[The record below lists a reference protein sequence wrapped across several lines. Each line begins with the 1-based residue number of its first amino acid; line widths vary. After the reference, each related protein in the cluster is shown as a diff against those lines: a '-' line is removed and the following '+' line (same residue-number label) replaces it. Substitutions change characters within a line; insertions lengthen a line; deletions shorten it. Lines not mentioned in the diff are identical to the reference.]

1 MVDIIYSRRR
11 IRFPKRKQGKFSQI
25 KLLIFIVMVILV
37 GAVVSFVMSS
47 YPIFVASCKTAAGS
61 KANHIVSEE
70 VEKMMAHYAYQDLVN
85 LEKDEQGNVIF
96 MQINTILMNQLVSQ
110 IVKNIQT
117 RIDNSPTT
125 MVYINYG
132 SVSGVT
138 ILKNFGPKFE
148 IELETAGKIETQI
161 NSKVEN
167 VGVNQTLHKIYL
179 SLNTNIG
186 ILTPIGSFGKDVAS
200 EVLLTEAIIFGK
212 VPETYYNLEGMGQSD
227 VLNVLE

>member
-1 MVDIIYSRRR
+1 MII
-11 IRFPKRKQGKFSQI
+11 
-25 KLLIFIVMVILV
+25 VILV

-70 VEKMMAHYAYQDLVN
+70 VEKMMARYAYQDLVN
-85 LEKDEQGNVIF
+85 LEKDEKGNVIF

-132 SVSGVT
+132 SISGVT
-138 ILKNFGPKFE
+138 ILKNVGPKFE
-148 IELETAGKIETQI
+148 IELETAGRIETQLH
-161 NSKVEN
+161 SKVEN
-167 VGVNQTLHKIYL
+167 VGVNQTLHKVYL
-179 SLNTNIG
+179 GLKTNIG
-186 ILTPIGSFGKDVAS
+186 ILTPIGSFGKEVDS
-200 EVLLTEAIIFGK
+200 EVLLTEAIIFGN
-212 VPETYYNLEGMGQSD
+212 VPETYYNFEGIGQSD